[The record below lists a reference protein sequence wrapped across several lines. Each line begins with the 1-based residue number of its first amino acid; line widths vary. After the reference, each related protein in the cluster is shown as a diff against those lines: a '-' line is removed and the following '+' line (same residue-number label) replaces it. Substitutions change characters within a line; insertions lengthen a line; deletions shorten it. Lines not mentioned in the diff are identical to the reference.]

1 MDGCST
7 TGESTDA
14 IVMDDSPTDER
25 EIQEASQSEI
35 PTVSLCP
42 PDSVCAAEAQLTGIR
57 SEGELC
63 DSCSSLGRPS
73 SSCQLYHQVPQ
84 GPQAV
89 AYDSPQP
96 RRCHCCS
103 HHKPIKPNTC
113 HDCHPTT
120 VGPHADSSAGGVGVK
135 GGHSCS
141 STQQASCHSAVRCH
155 WLHGSHESGAHK
167 PTQRHVVTVRD
178 GGLCWIP
185 RNYSQVIVDYPLAVL
200 VGCAVVLLGC
210 SLAGLF
216 IGPLPDFSDPL
227 LGFEPRG
234 TYIGVRQ
241 SSLAKLQENTGP
253 GKTLSPLPQQLRERS
268 VTSYGGGIGGDASGS
283 QDASRLRTK
292 RMLDR
297 DSSPENFLCDTPG
310 EHLAQL
316 VFRSGNS
323 ASLWSLK
330 AIYSMCEME
339 QARIRSQVQ
348 FQDLCQQHARVEVE
362 ERVPRGGC
370 CPSWSLG
377 NYLAI
382 LANASCCLSLTSH
395 QVSESLSLL
404 RYCAPY
410 YHDRYLVEACAERP
424 KHGSCSSVPSRCK
437 QSRVVFQILH
447 FLVDKDFL
455 GPQTVEY
462 QVPSL
467 KYSLLFLPVDKGDHM
482 MEIYMNSLE
491 GRDLTYNNIT
501 ITGMD
506 LGIKQTL
513 FKYYLARDSVYP
525 VLAAVSL
532 VFTMALYLQSLFI
545 AALSVVAITGSLLTS
560 YFFYKVAFGLTF
572 FPLLN
577 LSAALIL
584 LGSCSNQ
591 VFIFVDFWNLQL
603 SQKPSASLEKR
614 VKRAMQEVG
623 YLILASGLT
632 SSAAFFSGYLSSIT
646 AIRCFSVYL
655 GTASLISSLL
665 ALVWLPCSFILR
677 ERYTEASSASVAVQ
691 GWKPCCSKNPG
702 GFWDTSSRKRC
713 LFTIGQ
719 KLRGLKRG
727 LTDTSNLFFLKIL
740 PCGVVKFRYI
750 WVCWFAVLAAG
761 GTYISCIDP
770 GMKLPSLDSDA
781 TQLFRSSHPFERY
794 DSEYRHM
801 FMFERQR
808 DGEDKPVTLM
818 LVWGVKPTD
827 NGDHFNP
834 RSNGS
839 LVLDPDFNMSHP
851 DAQVWLKDL
860 CGRIQNQSF
869 YSTPSSQDKG
879 PITDNVCLVE
889 QLIRWVSVRRCSE
902 SEDALHFCCND
913 IRFPYP
919 PSVFEHCLSMM
930 LVERYAEGHLAHSGG
945 LYFQPNGRVAAL
957 VLAFKTTYFY
967 SFNFSRT
974 SLFYREILTWFNREI
989 SDAPKGLEKGWFIS
1003 ELSLFDLQQSLSSE
1017 TLVVAGF
1024 SVALTFVSLL
1034 LTTWNIPL
1042 SIYGTVAVGGS
1053 VFVTVGLL
1061 VLLEWQLSGI
1071 EALFISAAAGLS
1083 VDFIANYCI
1092 SYSSAPHS
1100 DRIGRVAHSTKR
1112 MGCPVAIGS
1121 GAFFCIGIIMLP
1133 ATVLLFRKLGIFL
1146 FLVKCVACGFATFF
1160 LQSLCCFF
1168 GPKKNCGKIMLP
1180 CLSDQV
1186 TDSML
1191 SSCSAAEPGSSSAN
1205 GAFGRS
1211 RVRRSYDK
1219 DAGGYL
1225 YPNHHQRQQ
1234 RHKQIGAGVG
1244 GGRGAEQYELLPL
1257 AYRLSDSFENST
1269 CTSKLSNRPSVLSDE
1284 IEYCGRDVEG
1294 NSIEADSDEMCSS
1307 QNKVRH
1313 SPPALQTSSPYKENT
1328 LRSVAPPQEDL
1339 AKDRLLCNTCRSQSC
1354 GVKHWRS
1361 SSLSSS
1367 SSMEETIISQT
1378 LETIDQ
1384 LSLCKE
1390 GHTHHHHSHKRL
1402 LSSQSQSS
1410 FEGVEDS
1417 NETCLSDIEPGP
1429 SNTQQIAG
1437 EGEVELQPGHLNGKR
1452 DTLRLSLKETVYETS
1467 LSGCGKGRTSQSE
1480 EVVILPNSKP
1490 DLPDV
1495 WIKRDGQREDTC

>member
-1 MDGCST
+1 MDACST
-7 TGESTDA
+7 IGESTDA
-14 IVMDDSPTDER
+14 IVMDDSPTNER
-25 EIQEASQSEI
+25 GIQEACQSEI
-35 PTVSLCP
+35 PAVSLCP
-42 PDSVCAAEAQLTGIR
+42 PDSVCAAEAHLTVIQT
-57 SEGELC
+57 EGELC

-84 GPQAV
+84 GPRAG
-89 AYDSPQP
+89 AYDSLQP
-96 RRCHCCS
+96 RKCPHCS
-103 HHKPIKPNTC
+103 HQEPIKPNTC
-113 HDCHPTT
+113 QDCHSNTT
-120 VGPHADSSAGGVGVK
+120 GPHAEGVVVVK
-135 GGHSCS
+135 MGHSCS
-141 STQQASCHSAVRCH
+141 SAHQSRHSAVRCH
-155 WLHGSHESGAHK
+155 WLHGSNEGRTQK
-167 PTQRHVVTVRD
+167 PTQRHVVAVRD
-178 GGLCWIP
+178 GGFYCIL

-200 VGCAVVLLGC
+200 IGCAVLLLGC

-241 SSLAKLQENTGP
+241 SSLSELLENTGP
-253 GKTLSPLPQQLRERS
+253 GKILSPLPQQLSKSFGAAVSRD
-268 VTSYGGGIGGDASGS
+268 GSGS
-283 QDASRLRTK
+283 QDASRLRKK
-292 RMLDR
+292 RMLAR
-297 DSSPENFLCDTPG
+297 DSSPDTFLCNAPG
-310 EHLAQL
+310 EHLSQL
-316 VFRSGNS
+316 VFRSENS

-330 AIYSMCEME
+330 AIHAMCEME
-339 QARIRSQVQ
+339 QSRIRSQAQ
-348 FQDLCQQHARVEVE
+348 FQDLCQQHVRVEAE
-362 ERVPRGGC
+362 GTSRSGC

-377 NYLAI
+377 NYLAV
-382 LANASCCLSLTSH
+382 LTNASCCLSLTSH
-395 QVSESLSLL
+395 QVSESLNLL
-404 RYCAPY
+404 RKCALY
-410 YHDRYLVEACAERP
+410 YHEGHLVEACVERP

-462 QVPSL
+462 QIPTL
-467 KYSLLFLPVDKGDHM
+467 KYSLLFLPVDKGEHM
-482 MEIYMNSLE
+482 MEIYMNTLE
-491 GRDLTYNNIT
+491 GRDLTYNNTT

-506 LGIKQTL
+506 FGIKQTL

-525 VLAAVSL
+525 ILAVVSL
-532 VFTMALYLQSLFI
+532 LFTMALYLHSLFI
-545 AALSVVAITGSLLTS
+545 VALSVIAIAGSLLTS
-560 YFFYKVAFGLTF
+560 YFLYKVAFQLTF
-572 FPLLN
+572 FPLVN

-584 LGSCSNQ
+584 LGSCSNH
-591 VFIFVDFWNLQL
+591 VFIFADFWNLQL
-603 SQKPSASLEKR
+603 SQNPMASLEKR
-614 VKRAMQEVG
+614 VNRALQEVG

-655 GTASLISSLL
+655 GTSSFISSLL

-691 GWKPCCSKNPG
+691 GWKPCCSKNTG

-713 LFTIGQ
+713 LFTLGQ
-719 KLRGLKRG
+719 KLRELKRG
-727 LTDTSNLFFLKIL
+727 FADTSNLLFLKIL

-761 GTYISCIDP
+761 GTYMSCIDP
-770 GMKLPSLDSDA
+770 GMKLPTLDSKV

-794 DSEYRHM
+794 DAEYRHM

-808 DGEDKPVTLM
+808 NGEDKPVRLM

-839 LVLDPDFNMSHP
+839 LVLDPDFNMSRP
-851 DAQVWLKDL
+851 DAQVWLRDL
-860 CGRIQNQSF
+860 CVRVQNQSF
-869 YSTPSSQDKG
+869 YAAPSPEDKDAT
-879 PITDNVCLVE
+879 TDHICLVE
-889 QLIRWVSVRRCSE
+889 QLIHWVSVRRCSE
-902 SEDALHFCCND
+902 SDDALHFCCND
-913 IRFPYP
+913 IPFPYP
-919 PSVFEHCLSMM
+919 PSVFENCLSMM
-930 LVERYAEGHLAHSGG
+930 LAERYAEGHLAHSGG
-945 LYFQPNGRVAAL
+945 LYFQPDGKVAAL
-957 VLAFKTTYFY
+957 VLAFKTTYLY

-989 SDAPKGLEKGWFIS
+989 SGAPQGLENGWFIS
-1003 ELSLFDLQQSLSSE
+1003 QLSLFDLQQSLSSE

-1024 SVALTFVSLL
+1024 SVALTFALLL

-1071 EALFISAAAGLS
+1071 EALFISSAAGLS

-1100 DRIGRVAHSTKR
+1100 DKIGKVAHSTKR
-1112 MGCPVAIGS
+1112 MGCPVAIVS
-1121 GAFFCIGIIMLP
+1121 GAFFSMGIIMLP

-1160 LQSLCCFF
+1160 FQSLCCFF
-1168 GPKKNCGKIMLP
+1168 GPQKNCGKITLP
-1180 CLSDQV
+1180 CFSDQ
-1186 TDSML
+1186 TDSVL
-1191 SSCSAAEPGSSSAN
+1191 SSSSAAAEPCSSSASAAN

-1225 YPNHHQRQQ
+1225 YPNHQRQQ
-1234 RHKQIGAGVG
+1234 RQKQSGAGGG
-1244 GGRGAEQYELLPL
+1244 GGRGQEQYELQPL

-1284 IEYCGRDVEG
+1284 IEYSGRDVDG
-1294 NSIEADSDEMCSS
+1294 DSEEMQSRQHKIS
-1307 QNKVRH
+1307 QP
-1313 SPPALQTSSPYKENT
+1313 PPALQTSSPYKENT
-1328 LRSVAPPQEDL
+1328 LRPAGLAQEDL
-1339 AKDRLLCNTCRSQSC
+1339 TKDRLLCKTCRSQC
-1354 GVKHWRS
+1354 GGVKHWS
-1361 SSLSSS
+1361 NTSFSSS
-1367 SSMEETIISQT
+1367 SSIEETIISHT

-1384 LSLCKE
+1384 PSLCKE
-1390 GHTHHHHSHKRL
+1390 EQTTDELHHHHHYH

-1410 FEGVEDS
+1410 CEGLEDS

-1429 SNTQQIAG
+1429 SNTQQNEE
-1437 EGEVELQPGHLNGKR
+1437 EGEVHLQPGHLNGKR
-1452 DTLRLSLKETVYETS
+1452 DTLRLSLKETVYET
-1467 LSGCGKGRTSQSE
+1467 CGKGRSSQSE

>member
-1 MDGCST
+1 MDACSII
-7 TGESTDA
+7 GESTDA
-14 IVMDDSPTDER
+14 IVMDDSPTNEN
-25 EIQEASQSEI
+25 EIQEVCQSEI
-35 PTVSLCP
+35 PALSLCP
-42 PDSVCAAEAQLTGIR
+42 PDGMCAAEAQLTVIP
-57 SEGELC
+57 SEGNLR

-84 GPQAV
+84 GPPAMS
-89 AYDSPQP
+89 YHSQP
-96 RRCHCCS
+96 RRCHCCG
-103 HHKPIKPNTC
+103 HKKC
-113 HDCHPTT
+113 HDCRPITA
-120 VGPHADSSAGGVGVK
+120 GPHADCSAGGVQVT
-135 GGHSCS
+135 GGHSFS
-141 STQQASCHSAVRCH
+141 STHHASCHSAVRCH
-155 WLHGSHESGAHK
+155 WLHGSNESRAHK

-178 GGLCWIP
+178 GGLYWIP
-185 RNYSQVIVDYPLAVL
+185 RNYSQVIVDYPLTVL
-200 VGCAVVLLGC
+200 VGCAMVLLGC
-210 SLAGLF
+210 SLAGLL

-241 SSLAKLQENTGP
+241 SSLTKLYENVGP
-253 GKTLSPLPQQLRERS
+253 GKTLSSVPRQLRERS
-268 VTSYGGGIGGDASGS
+268 VWSYGGAIGGDVGGS
-283 QDASRLRTK
+283 QDLSSQRTR
-292 RMLDR
+292 RMLNR
-297 DSSPENFLCDTPG
+297 DSSPDTFLCDAPG
-310 EHLAQL
+310 EHFAQL

-339 QARIRSQVQ
+339 QARIRSQAQ
-348 FQDLCQQHARVEVE
+348 FQDLCQQHARVEAE
-362 ERVPRGGC
+362 ERVSRGC

-377 NYLAI
+377 NYLAV
-382 LANASCCLSLTSH
+382 LTNASSCLSLTSD
-395 QVSESLSLL
+395 QVSESLNLL

-410 YHDRYLVEACAERP
+410 YHNGHLVEACVETP
-424 KHGSCSSVPSRCK
+424 KRGSCALVPSRCK

-491 GRDLTYNNIT
+491 GRDLTYNNTT

-506 LGIKQTL
+506 LGLKQTL
-513 FKYYLARDSVYP
+513 FKYYLARDAIYP
-525 VLAAVSL
+525 VLAIVSL
-532 VFTMALYLQSLFI
+532 FLTMALYLKSFFISILSLI
-545 AALSVVAITGSLLTS
+545 AITGSLLTS
-560 YFFYKVAFGLTF
+560 YFFYKVAFRLTF
-572 FPLLN
+572 FPLFN

-591 VFIFVDFWNLQL
+591 VFTFVDFWNLQL
-603 SQKPSASLEKR
+603 SQNPSASLEKR
-614 VKRAMQEVG
+614 VNRAMQEVG

-632 SSAAFFSGYLSSIT
+632 SSAAFFSGYISSIT

-655 GTASLISSLL
+655 GTASLISSLST
-665 ALVWLPCSFILR
+665 LVWLPCSFILR
-677 ERYTEASSASVAVQ
+677 ERYTLASSASVVVQ
-691 GWKPCCSKNPG
+691 GWKPCCSQNPG

-727 LTDTSNLFFLKIL
+727 LNDTSNLLFLKIL

-750 WVCWFAVLAAG
+750 WMCWFAVLAAG

-770 GMKLPSLDSDA
+770 GMKLPTLDSRG
-781 TQLFRSSHPFERY
+781 TQLFRSSHPFERF
-794 DSEYRHM
+794 DAEYRHM

-808 DGEDKPVTLM
+808 NGEDKPVTVM
-818 LVWGVKPTD
+818 FVWGVKPTD

-839 LVLDPDFNMSHP
+839 LVLDPDFNMSSP
-851 DAQVWLKDL
+851 QAQVWLRDL
-860 CGRIQNQSF
+860 CGRIKNQSF
-869 YSTPSSQDKG
+869 YSPPSSEDKG
-879 PITDNVCLVE
+879 VITENVCLVE
-889 QLIRWVSVRRCSE
+889 QLIRWVSLRRCSE
-902 SEDALHFCCND
+902 SEDTLHFCCNH
-913 IRFPYP
+913 IPFPYP
-919 PSVFEHCLSMM
+919 SGMFEQCLSTM
-930 LVERYAEGHLAHSGG
+930 LAERHDEGHLAHSGG
-945 LYFQPNGRVAAL
+945 LYFQPDGRIAAL
-957 VLAFKTTYFY
+957 ILAFKTTYLY

-974 SLFYREILTWFNREI
+974 SLFYREISTWFNREI
-989 SDAPKGLEKGWFIS
+989 SEAPQGLEKGWFIS
-1003 ELSLFDLQQSLSSE
+1003 QLSLFDLQQSLSSE
-1017 TLVVAGF
+1017 TLVVAGS
-1024 SVALTFVSLL
+1024 SVALTFAMLL
-1034 LTTWNIPL
+1034 LTTQNILL

-1071 EALFISAAAGLS
+1071 EALLISAAAGLS

-1133 ATVLLFRKLGIFL
+1133 ATALLFRKLGIFL
-1146 FLVKCVACGFATFF
+1146 FLIKCVACGFATFF
-1160 LQSLCCFF
+1160 FQSLCCFF
-1168 GPKKNCGKIMLP
+1168 GPQKNFGKIMLP
-1180 CLSDQV
+1180 CSSEQGA
-1186 TDSML
+1186 DSAM
-1191 SSCSAAEPGSSSAN
+1191 SSCTAAEPGSSSASAAN

-1211 RVRRSYDK
+1211 KVRRNYDK
-1219 DAGGYL
+1219 DASGYL

-1234 RHKQIGAGVG
+1234 RQKQLGAG
-1244 GGRGAEQYELLPL
+1244 GGRGPEQYELQPL

-1284 IEYCGRDVEG
+1284 IEYCRRDVERS
-1294 NSIEADSDEMCSS
+1294 SIEDSEEMCSR
-1307 QNKVRH
+1307 QHKVCNP
-1313 SPPALQTSSPYKENT
+1313 PPALQTSSPYKENT
-1328 LRSVAPPQEDL
+1328 LRPIAPPQDDL
-1339 AKDRLLCNTCRSQSC
+1339 AKDRLLCKTCRGQSG

-1361 SSLSSS
+1361 ASFSSS

-1378 LETIDQ
+1378 LESIDQ
-1384 LSLCKE
+1384 PSLCKE
-1390 GHTHHHHSHKRL
+1390 RHTAEERLQYLHHSHKG
-1402 LSSQSQSS
+1402 LSFQSQSS
-1410 FEGVEDS
+1410 CECLEDS

-1429 SNTQQIAG
+1429 SNTQQTEG
-1437 EGEVELQPGHLNGKR
+1437 EGEVQLQPGYLNGKR

-1467 LSGCGKGRTSQSE
+1467 LSGSGKGRTSQSE
-1480 EVVILPNSKP
+1480 EIVILPNSKP

>member
-1 MDGCST
+1 MDACSII
-7 TGESTDA
+7 GESTDA

-35 PTVSLCP
+35 PAVSLCP
-42 PDSVCAAEAQLTGIR
+42 PDSVCAAEAQMTVIQ

-84 GPQAV
+84 GPRSV
-89 AYDSPQP
+89 AL
-96 RRCHCCS
+96 HCCG
-103 HHKPIKPNTC
+103 HHQPIKPNTC
-113 HDCHPTT
+113 HDCHSTT
-120 VGPHADSSAGGVGVK
+120 AGPHADCSAGGVVVK
-135 GGHSCS
+135 VGHSCS
-141 STQQASCHSAVRCH
+141 STHQASCRGAVRCH
-155 WLHGSHESGAHK
+155 WLHGSHEGGAHK

-178 GGLCWIP
+178 GGLYWIP

-241 SSLAKLQENTGP
+241 SSLTKLQENTGP

-268 VTSYGGGIGGDASGS
+268 VGGSVTCSGDAGGS
-283 QDASRLRTK
+283 QDAPRRRSR

-297 DSSPENFLCDTPG
+297 DSSPDTFVCDAPG
-310 EHLAQL
+310 ERLAQL

-339 QARIRSQVQ
+339 QARIRSQAQ
-348 FQDLCQQHARVEVE
+348 FQDLCQQHARVEAE
-362 ERVPRGGC
+362 DRAARGGC

-377 NYLAI
+377 NYLAV
-382 LANASCCLSLTSH
+382 LTNASCCLSLTSH

-404 RYCAPY
+404 RYCAPF
-410 YHDRYLVEACAERP
+410 YHEGHLVEACVARP
-424 KHGSCSSVPSRCK
+424 KHGSCSLVPSLCK

-482 MEIYMNSLE
+482 MEIYMSSLE
-491 GRDLTYNNIT
+491 GRDLTYNNTT

-525 VLAAVSL
+525 VLAVVSL
-532 VFTMALYLQSLFI
+532 LFTMALYLQSLFI
-545 AALSVVAITGSLLTS
+545 AALSVIAITGSLLTS
-560 YFFYKVAFGLTF
+560 YFFYKVAFRLTF
-572 FPLLN
+572 FPLFN

-591 VFIFVDFWNLQL
+591 VFTFVDFWNLQL
-603 SQKPSASLEKR
+603 SQNPSASLEKR
-614 VKRAMQEVG
+614 VNRAMQEVG

-655 GTASLISSLL
+655 GTASFISSLL

-677 ERYTEASSASVAVQ
+677 ERYTEASSASVAAQ

-727 LTDTSNLFFLKIL
+727 LSDTSNLLFLKIL

-770 GMKLPSLDSDA
+770 GMKLPTLDSGA

-794 DSEYRHM
+794 DAEYRHM

-818 LVWGVKPTD
+818 LVWGVQPTD

-839 LVLDPDFNMSHP
+839 LVLNPDFNMSRP
-851 DAQVWLKDL
+851 DAQIWLRDL
-860 CGRIQNQSF
+860 CGRVQNQSF
-869 YSTPSSQDKG
+869 YSPPSSEDKD
-879 PITDNVCLVE
+879 PITDNICLVE
-889 QLIRWVSVRRCSE
+889 QLIHWVSVRRCSE
-902 SEDALHFCCND
+902 TEDALHFCCND
-913 IRFPYP
+913 IPFPYP
-919 PSVFEHCLSMM
+919 PSVFERCLSMM
-930 LVERYAEGHLAHSGG
+930 LAEKYAEGHLAHSRG
-945 LYFQPNGRVAAL
+945 LYFQPDGRIAAL
-957 VLAFKTTYFY
+957 VLAFKTTYLY

-974 SLFYREILTWFNREI
+974 SLFYKEILTWFNREM
-989 SDAPKGLEKGWFIS
+989 SEAPHGLEKGWFIS
-1003 ELSLFDLQQSLSSE
+1003 QLSLFDLQQSLSSE

-1024 SVALTFVSLL
+1024 SVALAFASLL

-1042 SIYGTVAVGGS
+1042 SIYGTLAVGGS

-1071 EALFISAAAGLS
+1071 EALLISAAAGLS

-1133 ATVLLFRKLGIFL
+1133 ATALLFRKLGIFL

-1160 LQSLCCFF
+1160 FQSLCCFF
-1168 GPKKNCGKIMLP
+1168 GPKKNCGKITLP
-1180 CLSDQV
+1180 CLSDQA
-1186 TDSML
+1186 TDGML
-1191 SSCSAAEPGSSSAN
+1191 SSCSAAEPGSSSASAAN

-1234 RHKQIGAGVG
+1234 RQKQTGAGGVG
-1244 GGRGAEQYELLPL
+1244 GGRGPEQYELQPL

-1269 CTSKLSNRPSVLSDE
+1269 CTSKLSNRPSMLSDE
-1284 IEYCGRDVEG
+1284 IEYCGRDVER
-1294 NSIEADSDEMCSS
+1294 NSTDGDSEEMCSH
-1307 QNKVRH
+1307 QHKVCH
-1313 SPPALQTSSPYKENT
+1313 PPPALQTSSPYKENT
-1328 LRSVAPPQEDL
+1328 LRPIASPQEGL
-1339 AKDRLLCNTCRSQSC
+1339 AKDRLLCKTCRGQSG

-1361 SSLSSS
+1361 ASFSSS
-1367 SSMEETIISQT
+1367 SSIEETIISQT

-1384 LSLCKE
+1384 PSLCKA
-1390 GHTHHHHSHKRL
+1390 GHTTEETLQHHHHSHKRL
-1402 LSSQSQSS
+1402 LSCQSQSS
-1410 FEGVEDS
+1410 CEGLEDS

-1429 SNTQQIAG
+1429 SNTEQDEG
-1437 EGEVELQPGHLNGKR
+1437 EGEVQLQPGHLNGKR
-1452 DTLRLSLKETVYETS
+1452 DTLRLSLKETVYET
-1467 LSGCGKGRTSQSE
+1467 GCGKGRTSQSE